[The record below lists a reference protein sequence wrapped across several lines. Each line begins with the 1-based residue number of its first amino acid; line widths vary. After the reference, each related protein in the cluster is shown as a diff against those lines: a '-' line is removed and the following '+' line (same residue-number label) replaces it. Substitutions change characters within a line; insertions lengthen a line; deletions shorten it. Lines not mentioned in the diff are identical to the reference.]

1 MQWRNEVPHSLGYLA
16 RFGQDRCP
24 EAPVHDIRQ
33 LTRPCPREQHHHLSP
48 CKNGSKSRVGDMF
61 RVLANVMFE
70 RVILR
75 DFHRVARFG

>member
-1 MQWRNEVPHSLGYLA
+1 
-16 RFGQDRCP
+16 
-24 EAPVHDIRQ
+24 
-33 LTRPCPREQHHHLSP
+33 
-48 CKNGSKSRVGDMF
+48 MF